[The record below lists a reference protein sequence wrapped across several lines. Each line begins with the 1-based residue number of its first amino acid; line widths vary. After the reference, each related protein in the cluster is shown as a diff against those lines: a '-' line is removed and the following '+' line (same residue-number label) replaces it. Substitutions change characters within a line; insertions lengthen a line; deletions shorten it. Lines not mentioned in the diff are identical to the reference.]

1 MKPFFWIVFIVI
13 AVIAVFAVQ
22 NSAASPVLLKFL
34 FWKFE
39 TSLVYAI
46 LGAIGLG
53 IFLILLLWIPR
64 EIRSYFQRSKQPANA
79 ASPSSPTP

>member
-64 EIRSYFQRSKQPANA
+64 EIRSCFRRSKQPANA
-79 ASPSSPTP
+79 ASPSSPAP